1 MLQICLLYDLYFLV
15 CAYIV
20 AKPYVP
26 TYGLAT
32 IYPHTKKAEIVK

>member
-1 MLQICLLYDLYFLV
+1 MLQIWWQYNFYFLV

-20 AKPYVP
+20 VKPYVQ

-32 IYPHTKKAEIVK
+32 IYAHTRK